1 MIDNLRDN
9 YKMGKELGHGSF
21 GCVNLAKQKQTD
33 KKVAIKV
40 IKKRILEESP
50 IYMEL
55 LRNELLV
62 LEETDHPHITRVFEL
77 MEDKKNFYVVMEL
90 LPEGNLLD
98 KICEMTY
105 FTEDHAVMILH
116 QIMLALNYL
125 HQKNI
130 THRDLKPEN
139 VMC

>member
-1 MIDNLRDN
+1 
-9 YKMGKELGHGSF
+9 
-21 GCVNLAKQKQTD
+21 
-33 KKVAIKV
+33 
-40 IKKRILEESP
+40 
-50 IYMEL
+50 MEL

-77 MEDKKNFYVVMEL
+77 MEDNKNFYVVMEL

-125 HQKNI
+125 H
-130 THRDLKPEN
+130 
-139 VMC
+139 

>member
-1 MIDNLRDN
+1 
-9 YKMGKELGHGSF
+9 MGKELGHGSF

-40 IKKRILEESP
+40 IKKRKLEESP

-125 HQKNI
+125 H
-130 THRDLKPEN
+130 
-139 VMC
+139 